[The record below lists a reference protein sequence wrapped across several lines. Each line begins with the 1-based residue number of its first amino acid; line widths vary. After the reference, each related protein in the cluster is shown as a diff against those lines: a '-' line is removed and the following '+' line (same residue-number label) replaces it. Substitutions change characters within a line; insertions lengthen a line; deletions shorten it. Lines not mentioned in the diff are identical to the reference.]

1 MIKVSNGKL
10 AIDFKRN
17 HTENNKTD
25 YTKYKWP
32 ALWVGIIS
40 VLMIS
45 IYIELA
51 FEFKFYVMLLSMIPP
66 IIIVVLSFYVMAL
79 IWKKYNNTN
88 IGS

>member
-51 FEFKFYVMLLSMIPP
+51 FEFKFYVMLLSLIPS
-66 IIIVVLSFYVMAL
+66 IIVIGLFFYIMVIVWELYANREE
-79 IWKKYNNTN
+79 K
-88 IGS
+88 